1 MQVQHELGQG
11 AVQTGNLALHHHETG
26 AGELDAVLEVDP
38 LGRLTQIDVIAHRE
52 IELTR
57 GTPAADL
64 HVVVLV
70 TAHRGGLAR
79 QVGDGV
85 GDPLELGQ
93 QGLQLDLAGLELVVD
108 LGHLGLEGGNIFT
121 TTGSLTD
128 GLGAGVALGLQLLGA
143 GLQILAFLFQ
153 NIDRRYVQN
162 VATCR
167 QTSGSFGDVAAQIFG
182 IQHGLPTFL
191 MGSGPGSS

>member
-1 MQVQHELGQG
+1 VQVQHELGQG
-11 AVQTGNLALHHHETG
+11 AVQAGDLALHDHETG
-26 AGELDAVLEVDP
+26 AGELDAVLEVDA
-38 LGRLTQIDVIAHRE
+38 LGRLTQIDVIAYRE
-52 IELTR
+52 IELAR

-108 LGHLGLEGGNIFT
+108 LGHLGLERAT
-121 TTGSLTD
+121 SSPRRAASPMDLERALRSACSSWVRDCRSCVSLPE
-128 GLGAGVALGLQLLGA
+128 
-143 GLQILAFLFQ
+143 
-153 NIDRRYVQN
+153 
-162 VATCR
+162 
-167 QTSGSFGDVAAQIFG
+167 
-182 IQHGLPTFL
+182 H
-191 MGSGPGSS
+191 